1 MSILSMTNICKSFG
15 EKAILTNLNLSVH
28 EGETFVILGPSGCGK
43 SVTLRIL
50 TGLME
55 ADSGSL
61 TIDGKNMAELTSDQK
76 SLVFRS
82 MGMLFQNA
90 ALFDS
95 MTVYENVAYGLRQIG
110 SFKEPEIK
118 DLVLKN
124 LSMVGLNGIENLMPS
139 ELSGGM
145 KKRVGLARAIVT
157 KPRFIFY
164 DEPTTGLDP
173 IRATEIDLLIRKL
186 QKELKATAIVI
197 THDLKSAQRVAD
209 RVGLHYGGQIQTVA
223 NTNDFFKSN
232 DPAIRQFLDGNPNG
246 PITA

>member
-15 EKAILTNLNLSVH
+15 DKMILSNLSLSVN

-50 TGLME
+50 TGLMQ
-55 ADSGSL
+55 ADSGTLS
-61 TIDGKNMAELTSDQK
+61 IDGKNMAELSKSQK
-76 SLVFRS
+76 SVVFRS

-95 MTVYENVAYGLRQIG
+95 MSVYENVAYGLRQIG
-110 SFKEPEIK
+110 TLKENEIR
-118 DLVLKN
+118 DTVLKN
-124 LSMVGLNGIENLMPS
+124 LSMVGLTSIENLMPS

-145 KKRVGLARAIVT
+145 KKRVGLARAIAT
-157 KPRFIFY
+157 RPRFIFY

-186 QKELKATAIVI
+186 QNELGATAIVI
-197 THDLKSAQRVAD
+197 THDLKSALHVAD

-223 NTNDFFKSN
+223 NTNDFFKSS
-232 DPAIRQFLDGNPNG
+232 DPAIRQFLDGNPIG